1 MIMFEVSSLR
11 VDIIIQKLEQ
21 IFENISLI
29 RNNLPDNYSEF
40 ESLGLVKDGI
50 YKRLE
55 YSIELV
61 IEICSIINADLKLG
75 LPNGESE
82 IISNLVNKKI
92 INSDLE
98 DTIRGMK
105 GFRNI
110 LVHRY
115 GKIDD
120 QISYSL
126 LKQHLDDFETFR
138 IEILNYL
145 KKNEQNNNK

>member
-1 MIMFEVSSLR
+1 MR

-21 IFENISLI
+21 IIENISLI
-29 RNNLPDNYSEF
+29 HNNLPDKYSKF

-50 YKRLE
+50 YKRLD

-61 IEICSIINADLKLG
+61 IDICSIINADLKLG

-82 IISNLVNKKI
+82 IITNLVNKKI

-98 DTIRGMK
+98 EAIRGMK
-105 GFRNI
+105 SFRNI

-120 QISYSL
+120 QISYNL

-145 KKNEQNNNK
+145 KRNEHKKSDLNKENH